1 MKPLSLS
8 SRATALILLGSLL
21 TNVFLLA
28 WIGVGAYKH
37 KHRPSW
43 LSIEAFE
50 ERFTSRLPE
59 QDASAFRKVLNA
71 QRPELAARIEA
82 VRASHDEV
90 RKTLQAEPFRH
101 EQLEAALERS
111 DRTMDA
117 LQAALRSV
125 ILASAPELSSEG
137 RRRLLE
143 KSGR

>member
-1 MKPLSLS
+1 MKRPSLS
-8 SRATALILLGSLL
+8 SRATALILLGSLV

-37 KHRPSW
+37 KHRPPW
-43 LSIEAFE
+43 LSIESFE
-50 ERFTSRLPE
+50 ERFTSELPE
-59 QDASAFRKVLNA
+59 QDASAFRRVLDA

-82 VRASHDEV
+82 VRASRDEV
-90 RKTLQAEPFRH
+90 RKTLQAEPFRC

-111 DRTMDA
+111 VRAMDA
-117 LQAALRSV
+117 LQVALHSV

-143 KSGR
+143 KPGR